1 MTVAN
6 SMIARR
12 AFLAAGLALCGL
24 CALPA
29 QAAGTPAEDF
39 VASNIQKGLAVLND
53 AQLTPEQRGQQFEQI
68 LLGLTNMKRIALFTL
83 GQYARTAS
91 DADKADFAA
100 AFQDYAVAVYRSY
113 LGNYAGQTLK
123 VVGST
128 ARGPDDFIVD
138 TVMVDPRGGNGQ
150 PPLHVNFRVRTD
162 SGKPELTDFSV
173 AGVWIALSQRDQFV
187 AFLAQNKGDVKTL
200 SAHLRQTAS
209 QYR

>member
-6 SMIARR
+6 PTIARR
-12 AFLAAGLALCGL
+12 ALLAAGLALSSL
-24 CALPA
+24 CVFPA
-29 QAAGTPAEDF
+29 RAATPAEDF
-39 VASNIQKGLAVLND
+39 VSSNIQKGLEVLND

-128 ARGPDDFIVD
+128 ARAPDDFIVD

>member
-29 QAAGTPAEDF
+29 QAGTPAEDF

>member
-6 SMIARR
+6 SMMARR
-12 AFLAAGLALCGL
+12 AFLAAGLALSGL

-29 QAAGTPAEDF
+29 QAGTPAEDF

-53 AQLTPEQRGQQFEQI
+53 AQLTAEQRGQQFEQI

-113 LGNYAGQTLK
+113 LGNYAGQSLK

-138 TVMVDPRGGNGQ
+138 TVMVDPRNGNAQ
-150 PPLHVNFRVRTD
+150 SPLHVNFRVRTD